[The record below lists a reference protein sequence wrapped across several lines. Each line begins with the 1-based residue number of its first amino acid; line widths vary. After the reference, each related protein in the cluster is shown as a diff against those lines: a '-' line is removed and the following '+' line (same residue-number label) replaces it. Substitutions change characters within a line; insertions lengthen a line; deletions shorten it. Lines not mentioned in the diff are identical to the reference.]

1 MAIQQPIS
9 TDYLN
14 SPDHSLSHRVIANDN
29 AAPAEAIVVD
39 SAGNVGI
46 GTTAPSQELSVN
58 ASNGTPTVS
67 LLDNGT
73 LRAVYTIDTGDNLE
87 FGTITDNS
95 IKFITNNDEKV
106 RIQNDGNVGIGTTA
120 PNQKLHVNGA
130 TYILGGSGSG
140 LAISTA
146 GDFVNYDLDVSGS
159 VRMASA
165 GNINFNQGSGSAT
178 FSGQVN
184 FPGSG
189 VWKTTGNVGIGTTT
203 PTGVLHLKA
212 GTASANTAPLKFT
225 PGVLNTTPV
234 VGCMEFID
242 NGTTGHLYI
251 TLNIGGVATRK
262 EIAFV

>member
-1 MAIQQPIS
+1 MTIQQPIS

-46 GTTAPSQELSVN
+46 GTTAPTSVITVHGDGTTIADFKN
-58 ASNGTPTVS
+58 SAGTSRIKFFDNGNVKFDTGNIVSGTNFFLQASNA
-67 LLDNGT
+67 
-73 LRAVYTIDTGDNLE
+73 AVYLRPTSQSQNNALSLHAGAAGGAELRLYDSASGNAKKIYHTGATNQQLRTDAE
-87 FGTITDNS
+87 FI
-95 IKFITNNDEKV
+95 F
-106 RIQNDGNVGIGTTA
+106 DGNVGIGT
-120 PNQKLHVNGA
+120 
-130 TYILGGSGSG
+130 
-140 LAISTA
+140 
-146 GDFVNYDLDVSGS
+146 
-159 VRMASA
+159 R
-165 GNINFNQGSGSAT
+165 
-178 FSGQVN
+178 
-184 FPGSG
+184 
-189 VWKTTGNVGIGTTT
+189 T
-203 PTGVLHLKA
+203 PTGVLHIKA

-234 VGCMEFID
+234 VGCMEFVD

>member
-46 GTTAPSQELSVN
+46 GLTTPLGRLIVKGA
-58 ASNGTPTVS
+58 GTGTGISFQTQNSAGSPKVTVQ
-67 LLDNGT
+67 D
-73 LRAVYTIDTGDNLE
+73 
-87 FGTITDNS
+87 
-95 IKFITNNDEKV
+95 
-106 RIQNDGNVGIGTTA
+106 DGNVGIGTTA

>member
-46 GTTAPSQELSVN
+46 GTTAPGE
-58 ASNGTPTVS
+58 
-67 LLDNGT
+67 LLDVAGGNINLDNNKGIQWNGDSSKSIYFDSSGMRFYEGGFSMRLDASGASTRLVIGADNINAKGT
-73 LRAVYTIDTGDNLE
+73 LTVFGNATIG
-87 FGTITDNS
+87 GTTFNSTEPPTDGL
-95 IKFITNNDEKV
+95 IVE
-106 RIQNDGNVGIGTTA
+106 GNVGIGT
-120 PNQKLHVNGA
+120 
-130 TYILGGSGSG
+130 
-140 LAISTA
+140 
-146 GDFVNYDLDVSGS
+146 
-159 VRMASA
+159 R
-165 GNINFNQGSGSAT
+165 
-178 FSGQVN
+178 
-184 FPGSG
+184 
-189 VWKTTGNVGIGTTT
+189 T
-203 PTGVLHLKA
+203 PTGVLHIKA

-234 VGCMEFID
+234 VGCMEFVD